1 MKIISLTAENIK
13 KLVAVEITPD
23 GNMVQITGKN
33 GQGKSSILDAIWWA
47 IVGADAI
54 QAQPIRKGQTKAKIK
69 LDLGTLKVER
79 RFTDK
84 GNYLTVEN
92 EEGAR
97 YPSPQKMLDDLIGA
111 LSFDP
116 LAFARMKPREQFE
129 ALRSIAKLDIDLD
142 ELDAA
147 NKADFGKRTE
157 VNRLA
162 KQTCLMVDSYNIP
175 ADLPAEAIDTKPLLT
190 ELQEVGTHN
199 GDIET
204 RKARRDAVADQ
215 ISQGQ
220 KELIVLANDEKRLRA
235 DFEAAMNS
243 LEEKRA
249 AVTDRITKAQQRLDE
264 APPLPEPKDA
274 AEVRERLE
282 KAEAINKLIEA
293 RARRDLLAKEAEGLE
308 AQSEA
313 LTKAMEARAK
323 QKADAIAAAKMP
335 VEGLGFGDSIVTFN
349 GIPFEQCSSAEQ
361 LRVSMAIAMAANPKL
376 RVIRIQDGSL
386 LDEESLAAIGKMA
399 EEKDYQVWIERVET
413 SGKVGFIV
421 EDGHVRPAGAEPKTQ
436 AAE

>member
-13 KLVAVEITPD
+13 KLVAVQITPD
-23 GNMVQITGKN
+23 GNVVQITGKN

-129 ALRSIAKLDIDLD
+129 ALRGIANVDLEEFD
-142 ELDAA
+142 RL
-147 NKADFGKRTE
+147 NKADFEKRTDI
-157 VNRLA
+157 NRQA
-162 KQTCLMVDSYNIP
+162 KQKRAMVENRAKLPD
-175 ADLPAEAIDTKPLLT
+175 DLPAEPIDTAPILD
-190 ELQEVGTHN
+190 ELQKVGEFN
-199 GDIET
+199 GEIET
-204 RKARRDAVADQ
+204 RKARREAVAAE
-215 ISQGQ
+215 I
-220 KELIVLANDEKRLRA
+220 ANLKAEGSRLRMEASELRRKA
-235 DFEAAMNS
+235 DDLEAAAIS
-243 LEEKRA
+243 AEA
-249 AVTDRITKAQQRLDE
+249 QASAQQKRLDE
-264 APPLPEPKDA
+264 APALPEPKDA
-274 AEVRERLE
+274 SEVRARLE
-282 KAEAINKLIEA
+282 SAEFTNKVIAERDQ
-293 RARRDLLAKEAEGLE
+293 RAQIQKEAEELE

-335 VEGLGFGDSIVTFN
+335 VEGLGFGDGIVTFN

-386 LDEESLAAIGKMA
+386 LDEDSLAEIGRMA
-399 EEKDYQVWIERVET
+399 EAQDYQVWIERVET